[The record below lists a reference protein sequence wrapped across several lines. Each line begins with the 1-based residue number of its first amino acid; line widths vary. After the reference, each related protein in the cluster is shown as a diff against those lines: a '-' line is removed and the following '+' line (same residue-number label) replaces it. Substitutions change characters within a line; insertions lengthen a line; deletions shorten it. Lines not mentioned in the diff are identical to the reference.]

1 MKDRNIPEELRKH
14 EIAQCVTI
22 IKGGGDLPKISVKT
36 AWSTAEIYLHDAQVT
51 GFQKNGEPTFLFMS
65 RRSQFAVGKAIRGGR
80 PQRLLFASTGTKDPK
95 ASDVLYIKEL
105 VAPLTV
111 NAVPEG
117 TLKAFAN
124 HGELG
129 ATGTGRWGEL
139 RNGFGPVR
147 QGRSRLRRSGHEAP
161 GRRHYFVRKI
171 LERTHGGDNHQERF
185 PAKSRLGT

>member
-51 GFQKNGEPTFLFMS
+51 GFQKNGEPPLLFMS

-111 NAVPEG
+111 NTMPEG

-129 ATGTGRWGEL
+129 ATVPADGGNCETVLAQFAKAGVDCDALATKLQDEGATSFVKSWNEL
-139 RNGFGPVR
+139 MAVIA
-147 QGRSRLRRSGHEAP
+147 S
-161 GRRHYFVRKI
+161 
-171 LERTHGGDNHQERF
+171 
-185 PAKSRLGT
+185 KSASLQKAA

>member
-1 MKDRNIPEELRKH
+1 
-14 EIAQCVTI
+14 
-22 IKGGGDLPKISVKT
+22 
-36 AWSTAEIYLHDAQVT
+36 
-51 GFQKNGEPTFLFMS
+51 MS

-111 NAVPEG
+111 NTMPEG

-129 ATGTGRWGEL
+129 ATVPADGGNCETVLAQFSKAGVDCDALATKLQDEGTTSFVKSWNEL
-139 RNGFGPVR
+139 MAVIASKSASL
-147 QGRSRLRRSGHEAP
+147 QKSLRKLTKCP
-161 GRRHYFVRKI
+161 
-171 LERTHGGDNHQERF
+171 
-185 PAKSRLGT
+185 PAKKTHMRKGESVLAAKPVPDNQKEKKENAI